1 MKPIIQIRNGIPRH
15 PLYRMTEPVNLS
27 INEGEQ
33 IAIVG
38 PNGSGKSL
46 LIDIMIG
53 RWPLLMNEV
62 EYNFSHS
69 ESSLACENIR
79 YITFRDSYG
88 DSDTNLYYQQRWN
101 SQDMEIT
108 PVVKDLLPRCHDT
121 ELEGKNIFNVLPSEV
136 NVRQSQQISNSMK
149 AHVAGNSKR
158 ELSGYR
164 VRIFFDNKQSARGE
178 SEATLNRFRSLYPEI
193 RAYRIYTN
201 PYFKVTV
208 GDFRTKSEAMA
219 LLARIKGAFP
229 SAFVVKENIG
239 YPIVDKDNA
248 VVSDTIKVLR
258 PVGK

>member
-1 MKPIIQIRNGIPRH
+1 MKRTINLISILTIAFSALSSFEAAAQQTDVPEGYEAVDSVIYRH
-15 PLYRMTEPVNLS
+15 V
-27 INEGEQ
+27 
-33 IAIVG
+33 
-38 PNGSGKSL
+38 
-46 LIDIMIG
+46 
-53 RWPLLMNEV
+53 
-62 EYNFSHS
+62 
-69 ESSLACENIR
+69 SS
-79 YITFRDSYG
+79 
-88 DSDTNLYYQQRWN
+88 
-101 SQDMEIT
+101 
-108 PVVKDLLPRCHDT
+108 VDT

-219 LLARIKGAFP
+219 LLVRIKGAFP